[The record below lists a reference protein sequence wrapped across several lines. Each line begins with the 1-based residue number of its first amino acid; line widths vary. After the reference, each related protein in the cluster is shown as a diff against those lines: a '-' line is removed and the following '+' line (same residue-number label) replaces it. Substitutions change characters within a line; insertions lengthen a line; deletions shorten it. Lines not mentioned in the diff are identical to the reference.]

1 MKKVLWTCK
10 ILRNEDNSGNVIQG
24 LKMNLGIYEH
34 ELDDENRDLLRKLI
48 RFPDQTRVRC
58 CKYSVQRRLWKM
70 ICEAEK
76 SNFAA
81 KQ

>member
-1 MKKVLWTCK
+1 M
-10 ILRNEDNSGNVIQG
+10 ILSLTFVNVQG
-24 LKMNLGIYEH
+24 VH
-34 ELDDENRDLLRKLI
+34 EIFCTGYLEKFNPFEI
-48 RFPDQTRVRC
+48 RHFSVIGGE
-58 CKYSVQRRLWKM
+58 CKYSVQRRLWKI